1 MRILAVLLLVSIPAR
16 AEFFTGNE
24 LLSRMDSE
32 SLVDRSMALGYVV
45 GVSDMGDGYVHCP
58 PTGVTTGQV
67 RDIVRS
73 YLVRNPS
80 ERHMTGDILVNK
92 ALKAVWPCKRT

>member
-45 GVSDMGDGYVHCP
+45 GVSDMGDGVVHCP
-58 PTGVTTGQV
+58 PNGVTTGQV

-80 ERHMTGDILVNK
+80 ERHMTGDVLINK
-92 ALKAVWPCKRT
+92 ALRAVWPCKRT